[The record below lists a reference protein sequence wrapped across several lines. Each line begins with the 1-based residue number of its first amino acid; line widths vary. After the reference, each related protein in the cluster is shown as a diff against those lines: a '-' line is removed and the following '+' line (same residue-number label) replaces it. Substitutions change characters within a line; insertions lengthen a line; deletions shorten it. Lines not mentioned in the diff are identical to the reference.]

1 MNAEDLV
8 KDGDVK
14 LLLYMLTIL
23 FHGVIHLKI
32 FDSMFSPSFQF
43 VLASCK
49 RSSSFI
55 VIFADSF
62 EINEFWD
69 PCVYLS
75 FLFDYCK

>member
-1 MNAEDLV
+1 MNAEDMI
-8 KDGDVK
+8 KDGDVN

-23 FHGVIHLKI
+23 LHGVMHLKI

-43 VLASCK
+43 VLALCK

-62 EINEFWD
+62 
-69 PCVYLS
+69 
-75 FLFDYCK
+75 K